1 LEIYFEYPYYLIIVA
16 VIVAAAISFFLYYKD
31 KTFKDLQAWKKW
43 TMTSL
48 RFVFVLIILLL
59 LLSPVIKTKGL
70 IVQKPV
76 IVVAQDN
83 SSSLLLN
90 KDSTFYQNQYKT
102 NLDKL
107 ITSLGDSYDVRYLQF
122 SETTENDT
130 ILDFSGKMSD
140 ISSVFPEIVARYAG
154 MNLGAVIL
162 ATDGIYN
169 KGINPTYSKNL
180 DFPVYSIALGD
191 TVSQKDLVIDDLVH
205 NKIAFLGNKFPL
217 RIYVSAEK
225 CSEQTAELTISR
237 DDKIIYSSDIEIPKD
252 GNINT
257 IDVDLAA
264 DKLGIQKYDVKIEH
278 LENEISFDN
287 NEAVFVINVIDN
299 RNKILLLANAPHPD
313 NGAISFA
320 IKDNPDFEIHT
331 EFISEFNG
339 SVADYDLVVL
349 HQLPSV
355 RNNIA
360 SIISEIDKNS
370 IPVLFILGKA
380 TDLKNFNNLDKGL
393 QINSLSS
400 KADDAQAF
408 FNQDFVSFST
418 GFDEKEFFDDMSAL
432 KVVFG
437 DYKTLSDVKVLLYQK
452 INGIKTDKPLVLF
465 SEQNGVKTGF
475 ITGEGIWRWRIDDY
489 RQNTSHDNYK
499 MLINR
504 VFQYMIVKKIQ
515 DKLLIESAQV
525 FSENQ
530 NVVFTAEFYNEAYEL
545 VNGLDVEMKLI
556 DDNDKEYRYFFGN
569 QGDAYR
575 LDIGRIPAGTYSY
588 IVESDFDNKTYA
600 ATGKIIVKSI
610 NIEALNTTANHIVLE
625 QLAEQT
631 GGKVFY
637 PDNMNA
643 IPVSIADNSEILS
656 LAYEQ
661 EKLYTLT
668 DLFYLFFVILVFA
681 ATEWSLRKFWGGY

>member
-1 LEIYFEYPYYLIIVA
+1 MEIYFEYPYYLIIVA
-16 VIVAAAISFFLYYKD
+16 VIFAVAISFFLYYKD
-31 KTFKDLQAWKKW
+31 KNFKDLEPWKKW

-70 IVQKPV
+70 IIQKPV

-90 KDSTFYQNQYKT
+90 KDSVFYQTKYKA

-107 ITSLGDSYDVRYLQF
+107 IAKLSNDYDVRYLQF

-130 ILDFSGKMSD
+130 VLDFSGKMSD
-140 ISSVFPEIVARYAG
+140 VSSVFPEIIARYAG

-191 TVSQKDLVIDDLVH
+191 TISQKDLIIDDLVH
-205 NKIAFLGNKFPL
+205 NKIAFFGNKFPL

-225 CSEQTAELTISR
+225 CSEQNAKLTISR
-237 DDKIIYSSDIEIPKD
+237 DSKIIYSDDITIPKD

-257 IDVDLAA
+257 IDVDIAA
-264 DKLGIQKYDVKIEH
+264 DKLGIQKYDVKVEH
-278 LENEISFDN
+278 LENEISYEN

-299 RNKILLLANAPHPD
+299 RNKILILANAPHPD
-313 NGAISFA
+313 IGAISFA

-331 EFISEFNG
+331 EFINEFSG
-339 SVADYDLVVL
+339 SVADYDLIVL

-360 SIISEIDKNS
+360 SIISNIDKNS
-370 IPVLFILGKA
+370 IPVLFVLGSA
-380 TDLKNFNNLDKGL
+380 TDFKNFNNLDKGL
-393 QINSLSS
+393 QIKSLSN
-400 KADDAQAF
+400 KHDDAQPF
-408 FNQDFVSFST
+408 FNQDFVSFGI
-418 GFDEKEFFDDMSAL
+418 GFDEKLFFNDMSAL

-437 DYKTLSDVKVLLYQK
+437 DYKILSDAKVLLYQK
-452 INGIKTDKPLVLF
+452 ISGVKTDKPLVLF

-475 ITGEGIWRWRIDDY
+475 ITGEGIWRWRIDDF
-489 RQNTSHDNYK
+489 RANTTHDNYK
-499 MLINR
+499 TLINR
-504 VFQYMIVKKIQ
+504 IFQYMIVKKIQ
-515 DKLLIESAQV
+515 DKLLVESALV

-545 VNGLDVEMKLI
+545 VKGLDLEMRLT
-556 DDNDKEYRYFFGN
+556 DENDKEYRHFFGN

-588 IVESDFDNKTYA
+588 IVESEFDNKTYT
-600 ATGKIIVKSI
+600 ATGKIIVKTI
-610 NIEALNTTANHIVLE
+610 NVEALNTTANHIVLE

-637 PDNMNA
+637 PNNMDEIVN
-643 IPVSIADNSEILS
+643 SIAANSEITS
-656 LAYEQ
+656 LAYEK

-668 DLFYLFFVILVFA
+668 DLYYLFFVILAFA
-681 ATEWSLRKFWGGY
+681 ATEWGLRKFWGGY

>member
-1 LEIYFEYPYYLIIVA
+1 MEIYFEYPYYLIIVA
-16 VIVAAAISFFLYYKD
+16 VIVAAAISFFLYYQD
-31 KTFKDLQAWKKW
+31 KTFKDLEVWKKW

-70 IVQKPV
+70 IIQKPV

-90 KDSTFYQNQYKT
+90 KDSVFYQNQYKT

-107 ITSLGDSYDVRYLQF
+107 ITALGDNYDVRYLQF
-122 SETTENDT
+122 SETTENDS
-130 ILDFSGKMSD
+130 LLNFSGKMSD
-140 ISSVFPEIVARYAG
+140 VSSVFPEVVARYAG

-169 KGINPTYSKNL
+169 KGINPIYSKNL
-180 DFPVYSIALGD
+180 DFPVYSIAMGD
-191 TVSQKDLVIDDLVH
+191 TVSQKDLVIDNLVH

-217 RIYVSAEK
+217 RIYISAEK
-225 CSEQTAELTISR
+225 CNEQKAKLTISR
-237 DDKIIYSSDIEIPKD
+237 NDKIIYSSDIDIPKD
-252 GNINT
+252 GSINT
-257 IDVDLAA
+257 IDIDLDA
-264 DKLGIQKYDVKIEH
+264 DKLGVQKYDVKIEH
-278 LENEISFDN
+278 LENEISYAN
-287 NEAVFVINVIDN
+287 NESVFVINVIDN

-331 EFISEFNG
+331 EFIADFNG
-339 SVADYDLVVL
+339 SVTDYDLVVL

-355 RNNIA
+355 HNNIN

-370 IPVLFILGKA
+370 IPALFILGKA
-380 TDLKNFNNLDKGL
+380 TDLKNLNNLDKGL
-393 QINSLSS
+393 QINALSS
-400 KADDAQAF
+400 NADDAQAF
-408 FNQDFVSFST
+408 FNQDFVSFSLS
-418 GFDEKEFFDDMSAL
+418 FDEKEFFDGMYAL

-437 DYKTLSDVKVLLYQK
+437 DYKTLADVKVLLYQK
-452 INGIKTDKPLVLF
+452 INGIKTDKPLIMF

-489 RQNTSHDNYK
+489 RKNTSHDNYK

-515 DKLLIESAQV
+515 DKLLVESAQV

-545 VNGLDVEMKLI
+545 VNGLGVKMSLVDN
-556 DDNDKEYRYFFGN
+556 NDKEYNYFFGN

-575 LDIGRIPAGTYSY
+575 LDIGRIPAGEYSY
-588 IVESDFDNKTYA
+588 VVESDFDNKTYTA
-600 ATGKIIVKSI
+600 KGKIIVKSI

-625 QLAEQT
+625 RLAEQT

-637 PDNMNA
+637 PHNMDE
-643 IPVSIADNSEILS
+643 IPVSIKSNSEISS
-656 LAYEQ
+656 LAYEK

-668 DLFYLFFVILVFA
+668 DLFFLFFLIIAFA
-681 ATEWSLRKFWGGY
+681 GTEWSLRKYWGGY